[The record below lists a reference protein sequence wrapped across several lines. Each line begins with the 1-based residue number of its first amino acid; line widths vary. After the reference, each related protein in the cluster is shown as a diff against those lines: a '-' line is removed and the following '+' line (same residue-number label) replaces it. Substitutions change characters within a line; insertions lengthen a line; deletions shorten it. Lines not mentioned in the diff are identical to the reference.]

1 MKSLKSSRN
10 KEKIKY
16 ALKYSNNVLF
26 TQREKTRDF
35 SAKSKIK
42 TLSNFT
48 ENKKSLPMLTQTTF
62 PNSYRNDSINTGYN
76 PILTQT
82 NFTEFLGE
90 TFYITE
96 TKKKHNKCYTEG
108 SSFNENFSFRKD
120 DKKKENQNI
129 QILKEFENN
138 RLTSKPHL
146 KKSLIDLKRL
156 KCYRTESLHDYIN
169 TTRDIIL
176 LDFSMKSRKER
187 SIRLFETYNN
197 EFESVEDII
206 NGVRKASN
214 LFNYKFLNKLTDYV
228 KFLELRK
235 EIEKNKNSDLNEI
248 ILKLKLEITQ
258 LENKIRTIE
267 IDKNSYF
274 KWLYLQII
282 VKEKRLTLPI
292 YYKYILEENEGNF
305 RKNMANYVQSERR
318 SAEIIR
324 KQITKNFN
332 KKRPIERRQTRNSFF
347 DNTNFIIYQG
357 ENYFNQYRHLSKN
370 EVLRIREYIYNPIF
384 NNAEEF
390 LDMFTKIKNNTINQL
405 NEYSQIQ
412 EEIWELKN
420 ERNKYQNER
429 LKELES
435 TEKFIEE
442 KKKELQIQK
451 SKKTSL
457 KKEIHELKYVI
468 NNILKKKINN
478 KGKKDSIKKQSIF
491 ELPKYIKKP
500 KTTLKESIENVYQ
513 TCKKVNIIIEE
524 PENENLI
531 KKSKQNIILDK
542 LFEIEEVIDYLLNKI
557 HYYRSIQTYEDYK
570 KIRSN
575 IDKMH
580 MKENA
585 RKQREEYNEKYNLL
599 KKKVDQRNNKIY
611 FLATRPFQNY
621 IYFSRK
627 KNFIS
632 NFKKGNLTEPTFKD
646 YMYDIIDSNDSSNE
660 SEDELE

>member
-169 TTRDIIL
+169 KTRDIIL

-214 LFNYKFLNKLTDYV
+214 LFTNKFLNKLTDYV
-228 KFLELRK
+228 KYLELKK

-248 ILKLKLEITQ
+248 ILKLKIEISQ

-274 KWLYLQII
+274 KWLYFQII

-292 YYKYILEENEGNF
+292 YYKYILEESEINF
-305 RKNMANYVQSERR
+305 KKNMSTFIQSERR
-318 SAEIIR
+318 SVEFK
-324 KQITKNFN
+324 KQNTKNFN
-332 KKRPIERRQTRNSFF
+332 KKRTIERKLTRNSFF
-347 DNTNFIIYQG
+347 DNANYIINQG
-357 ENYFNQYRHLSKN
+357 ENFFNQYKHLSKK
-370 EVLRIREYIYNPIF
+370 EILRIREYIYNPIF
-384 NNAEEF
+384 NSADEF
-390 LDMFTKIKNNTINQL
+390 LDMFTKIKNNTINNLQ
-405 NEYSQIQ
+405 EYSNLQDQ
-412 EEIWELKN
+412 IWELKN
-420 ERNKYQNER
+420 ERNKIQNQR

-442 KKKELQIQK
+442 KKKELEIQK
-451 SKKTSL
+451 SKKASL
-457 KKEIHELKYVI
+457 KKEIHELKNI
-468 NNILKKKINN
+468 IKNILKMKNNN
-478 KGKKDSIKKQSIF
+478 KEKIDFVKKQSIF

-500 KTTLKESIENVYQ
+500 KSTLKESIENVYQ
-513 TCKKVNIIIEE
+513 TCKQVNIEIEDA
-524 PENENLI
+524 ENENLI
-531 KKSKQNIILDK
+531 KKSKQNVFLDK

-599 KKKVDQRNNKIY
+599 KKQVEERNNKIY
-611 FLATRPFQNY
+611 FLTRPFHNF
-621 IYFSRK
+621 INFSKKK
-627 KNFIS
+627 KN
-632 NFKKGNLTEPTFKD
+632 
-646 YMYDIIDSNDSSNE
+646 
-660 SEDELE
+660 